1 MYLLLFVFIIFFSN
15 AWRNLRLFFH
25 YNNYKVMEILGKLKF
40 KLLFQRD
47 SDFFIRFLP
56 TTNTDPQKIKLY
68 EYGNHVEGF
77 DVSENIL

>member
-1 MYLLLFVFIIFFSN
+1 
-15 AWRNLRLFFH
+15 
-25 YNNYKVMEILGKLKF
+25 MEILGKLKF